1 MSEASRKVRLDLRH
15 VTLSETAELSPA
27 GDTIFVALDEPPPVR
42 TLLRV
47 VEEGAKPRVLEVT
60 RVIEAPDADG
70 RNARGLYGRFVDDA
84 AGARLERVGTE
95 HIAAGEGG
103 EAHGSPSQDGS
114 DGDDGGRAQMAM
126 PAPVVDPDPS
136 EPIDLDEV
144 RRLEGADHDADEDGD
159 ASSDRDDAGGDEDG
173 ESSDDNGQKKT
184 RRRKGR
190 KRR

>member
-1 MSEASRKVRLDLRH
+1 MSEASRKVRVELRH
-15 VTLSETAELSPA
+15 VTLSETAELTSD
-27 GDTIFVALDEPPPVR
+27 GDTIFLALDEPPPVR

-47 VEEGAKPRVLEVT
+47 VDDGANARVLEVT
-60 RVIEAPDADG
+60 RVVEVPEPAG

-95 HIAAGEGG
+95 HIAAGEGTD
-103 EAHGSPSQDGS
+103 AHVSAPEVGS
-114 DGDDGGRAQMAM
+114 DEDDGLHAQMAM

-144 RRLEGADHDADEDGD
+144 RRLEGVERDDDEAADAAGDGD
-159 ASSDRDDAGGDEDG
+159 DDGEDDPAGDEG
-173 ESSDDNGQKKT
+173 GLKKK